1 MAITTKDVLNKI
13 VSYLAASGYVNT
25 ASIGEP
31 VSPPSGW
38 HASVA
43 MLGYSL
49 AQTTVDGG
57 TTETRTA
64 TIRIFRAAVAE
75 ENAKTEIRMDDAVV
89 KIQADLLGDFD
100 LGAVIRGISLPL
112 SVDMLYEQIPEGGA
126 EYRVARLTI
135 PLIVDDSATFA
146 P

>member
-13 VSYLAASGYVNT
+13 VSYLSASGYVNT

-43 MLGYSL
+43 MLGYSMTEATL
-49 AQTTVDGG
+49 TKTI
-57 TTETRTA
+57 ETRTI
-64 TIRIFRAAVAE
+64 TIRIFRAVVAE
-75 ENAKTEIRMDDAVV
+75 ENANTELRMDEAVV
-89 KIQADLLGDFD
+89 KIQEDLLGDFD
-100 LGAVIRGISLPL
+100 LGAAIRGISLPL

-126 EYRVARLTI
+126 EYRVARLTV
-135 PLIVDDSATFA
+135 PLVVDASATFVK
-146 P
+146 